1 MPAPIPGNSMSFK
14 FMPNDPQ
21 KNRIPPTP
29 PPIVQQPNP
38 ELPPDSSPKPKP
50 IDDNPSGNPKT
61 GQDTISPFPVGEVRE
76 ENRSEFPNPPPSFP
90 PPLPSGEGNSDLI
103 KGEGLSFPAPQPP
116 PLPINEPPILPPL
129 PTPPTPPPITGPPVP
144 PPVPGGKSMPPP
156 PPIIVEELR
165 FRQDYSCFFMFGVK
179 GSGKSTILSSL
190 FYYIHTTLLENGHSV
205 LLKNEKDIENQYR
218 GQILLDK
225 MLYEF
230 MNEGKFPNSTPTL
243 MGERSSLPRQIN
255 LEFIP
260 QTNLRKPP
268 FKFTMLDV
276 SGEDLE
282 RFRPSEEDGPKAVL
296 PGIEVF
302 LKLPPQNLAFIC
314 VYPAHQDD
322 RTHGQLMSYLTAFLN
337 AIDHR
342 GFRDCPVIMI
352 VSKWDMVQE
361 TYGND
366 VSRFLK
372 EKARVLYSKL
382 CEGTRN
388 VHIMSFSIG
397 KVQQDA
403 GGTFIYDSTD
413 GEKLFNW
420 MYEMQLNES
429 LHTRPS
435 EGIFSIFNSKK
446 KKR

>member
-1 MPAPIPGNSMSFK
+1 MS
-14 FMPNDPQ
+14 NDPL

-29 PPIVQQPNP
+29 PPIRPQGNP
-38 ELPPDSSPKPKP
+38 GLPPGAPPIPESGDNNSSGMPKPGP
-50 IDDNPSGNPKT
+50 NSLP
-61 GQDTISPFPVGEVRE
+61 PFPGGESTPGTE
-76 ENRSEFPNPPPSFP
+76 PPFPNPGPSFP
-90 PPLPSGEGNSDLI
+90 PPAGEGNPGPKLPTS
-103 KGEGLSFPAPQPP
+103 QPP
-116 PLPINEPPILPPL
+116 ALPISGPPILPPPPEPPL
-129 PTPPTPPPITGPPVP
+129 PPVPGPPPQPIITPVP
-144 PPVPGGKSMPPP
+144 PPVPRGGSIPPP
-156 PPIIVEELR
+156 PPVAVEELR

-190 FYYIHTTLLENGHSV
+190 FYYIHTTLLESGHSV

-243 MGERSSLPRQIN
+243 KGERSSLPRQIN

-282 RFRPSEEDGPKAVL
+282 RIRPSEEDGPKAVL

-322 RTHGQLMSYLTAFLN
+322 RNHGQLMSYLSAFLN
-337 AIDHR
+337 AIDSR

-372 EKARVLYSKL
+372 EKARILYSRL

-413 GEKLFNW
+413 AEKLFNW

-429 LHTRPS
+429 LQTRPS
-435 EGIFSIFNSKK
+435 EGIFSIFNTKK
-446 KKR
+446 KTR

>member
-1 MPAPIPGNSMSFK
+1 MSFK
-14 FMPNDPQ
+14 IMPNDSL

-29 PPIVQQPNP
+29 PPIRPKDNP
-38 ELPPDSSPKPKP
+38 GLPPGPPHIPESGG
-50 IDDNPSGNPKT
+50 DNPSVNPKP
-61 GQDTISPFPVGEVRE
+61 G
-76 ENRSEFPNPPPSFP
+76 PNPPPFPDVVSTPGTDSSFPNPGPFFP
-90 PPLPSGEGNSDLI
+90 PPAGEENPTPKLPT
-103 KGEGLSFPAPQPP
+103 PQPP
-116 PLPINEPPILPPL
+116 ALPMSGPPILPTPPNPPL
-129 PTPPTPPPITGPPVP
+129 PPAPGPPPPPPPTTPPVP
-144 PPVPGGKSMPPP
+144 PPGQQGGSIPPP
-156 PPIIVEELR
+156 PPVAVEELK

-190 FYYIHTTLLENGHSV
+190 FYYIHTTLLESGHSV

-230 MNEGKFPNSTPTL
+230 MHEGKFPNSTPTL
-243 MGERSSLPRQIN
+243 VGERSSLPRQIN

-282 RFRPSEEDGPKAVL
+282 RIRPSEEDGPKSVL

-322 RTHGQLMSYLTAFLN
+322 RNHGQLMSYLSAFLN
-337 AIDHR
+337 ALDSR

-352 VSKWDMVQE
+352 VSKWDRVQD

-372 EKARVLYSKL
+372 EKARILYSNL
-382 CEGTRN
+382 SQGTRN

-403 GGTFIYDSTD
+403 GGTFIYDSAD
-413 GEKLFNW
+413 AEKLFNW

-429 LHTRPS
+429 LYTRPS
-435 EGIFSIFNSKK
+435 EGIFSIFNTKK
-446 KKR
+446 KTR